1 MSKFFGMIRDA
12 LSKETDPNKVTK
24 VLSKN
29 YAELPIWRR
38 EDGMLM
44 YQVKGKDDKG
54 ADTLTYEIVVQSNK
68 DEKFF
73 SVLRSTDER
82 EAVARLESLKK
93 IVFTKFSLPRKDI
106 DSLFYI

>member
-12 LSKETDPNKVTK
+12 LSKETDPNKVTE

-44 YQVKGKDDKG
+44 YQVKSKSEQGV
-54 ADTLTYEIVVQSNK
+54 DTLTYEIVVLSNK
-68 DEKFF
+68 DEKYF
-73 SVLRSTDER
+73 SVLRSSDER
-82 EAVARLESLKK
+82 EAVGRLESLKK
-93 IVFTKFSLPRKDI
+93 IVPHYLSAKVPVTAI
-106 DSLFYI
+106 